1 MPDLGDAQSFLDL
14 GEAAVDKEFGSVD
27 EVRRVG
33 GKEYCGF
40 GDTPTRPSGMCDA
53 KFSRNSLCP
62 SGGARPRSPGV
73 SVGVMSENAITPST
87 RNPAEG

>member
-40 GDTPTRPSGMCDA
+40 GDI
-53 KFSRNSLCP
+53 
-62 SGGARPRSPGV
+62 
-73 SVGVMSENAITPST
+73 VGLADTSQRDV
-87 RNPAEG
+87 